1 MKAFTQA
8 TLDQMTEAQMITID
22 GLLVNGVTVTEPF
35 VIYLPDRCLLG
46 RITLDS
52 GATISISINK
62 DGIATFT
69 QLLRLTKEKL

>member
-8 TLDQMTEAQMITID
+8 TLNLMTDDQMITID
-22 GLLVNGVTVTEPF
+22 RLLADGITVTEPF
-35 VIYLPDRCLLG
+35 IMYLPDKCLVG
-46 RITLDS
+46 QITLDS

-69 QLLRLTKEKL
+69 QLLRLTKETI

>member
-1 MKAFTQA
+1 MKAFTEA
-8 TLDQMTEAQMITID
+8 TLNQMTDDQMITID
-22 GLLVNGVTVTEPF
+22 RLLADGIKVTEPF

-46 RITLDS
+46 KITLDS